1 MFVRFCVCAADG
13 TRNISAP
20 TGAEIKVLPPSS
32 WRQANVHRTLAFNY
46 SSPYY
51 TKEPDTHLGIR
62 FFGAADGTRT
72 RTVSLPG
79 DFKSPV
85 STDSTTTAAKRYDI
99 TIFPTRQDE
108 GCHFSCKSRF
118 SILAGSSAG
127 CAQKWVAP
135 ACSKSARS
143 RKPHSTLRQGTPAF
157 FAVSTSTSLSPT

>member
-85 STDSTTTAAKRYDI
+85 STDSTTAAATWYD
-99 TIFPTRQDE
+99 TIFL
-108 GCHFSCKSRF
+108 FY
-118 SILAGSSAG
+118 
-127 CAQKWVAP
+127 
-135 ACSKSARS
+135 
-143 RKPHSTLRQGTPAF
+143 RQGGFMGGKGGRTAKDARKNHHFYTFSWTDPK
-157 FAVSTSTSLSPT
+157 